1 MDREFSTKENNKLQL
16 YILYFFIFAFAGW
29 LMETIYSFIVLG
41 HFTMRGF
48 LYGPICP
55 IYGYG
60 ALILIIFLGKYKN
73 NFIKLFTY
81 AAIVCSVFEYYTSYI
96 LEVLFHSY
104 WWDYRNDFLN
114 LNGRISIFY
123 TVAWGIIAIVFIGFI
138 YPFIDKKMN
147 NIISKISYSK
157 LKIFNIIA
165 LVLMVADTILSS
177 IKYLI

>member
-1 MDREFSTKENNKLQL
+1 MDKKFSTTKNNNLHL

-29 LMETIYSFIVLG
+29 LMETIYSFIILG

-60 ALILIIFLGKYKN
+60 ALILIIFLAKYKN
-73 NFIKLFTY
+73 NFIKLFAY
-81 AAIVCSVFEYYTSYI
+81 ASVVCSAFEYYTSYI

-104 WWDYRNDFLN
+104 WWNYKNDFLN
-114 LNGRISIFY
+114 LNGRISFFY
-123 TVAWGIIAIVFIGFI
+123 TIAWGVIAIVFVGFI

-147 NIISKISYSK
+147 NIIPKISSSN

-177 IKYLI
+177 IKYLM